1 MTLKADRD
9 ALINAAAG
17 WQGIATE
24 FASARTD
31 MLTGDGRGSEFGG
44 LATLAGIDTQHD
56 TFVTEMLAAL
66 NSGQQTML
74 DIAQAL
80 IDTAKDFGA
89 TDTHVA
95 DTFHNED
102 GTPT

>member
-9 ALINAAAG
+9 ALIEAAAG
-17 WQGIATE
+17 WQGVASE
-24 FASARTD
+24 FSSARLS

-44 LATLAGIDTQHD
+44 LATLAGINTQHD
-56 TFVTEMLAAL
+56 TFITDMLAAL
-66 NSGQQTML
+66 SSGQQTMS

-80 IDTAKDFGA
+80 IDTATDFGA
-89 TDTHVA
+89 TDTSVA

-102 GTPT
+102 GTPA